1 MAVIFDLYLF
11 TTKYIEKVKEDEK
24 QRKDHSR
31 RLDEGEVE
39 YEIGTIA
46 CRNSLR
52 TQPIFFY
59 NVDELM
65 GLIEAAY
72 AVSNQSQAEE
82 QRLGR
87 DFFPDE
93 AANLTI
99 IELDT
104 DDPFAGRFIEP
115 DGGVAEFS
123 SRDELKEDLEKYVP
137 EI

>member
-11 TTKYIEKVKEDEK
+11 TTEYIDKVKENEK
-24 QRKDHSR
+24 QRKNHSR

-39 YEIGTIA
+39 FEIGTIA
-46 CRNSLR
+46 CRNSQR
-52 TQPIFFY
+52 IQPIFFY

-65 GLIEAAY
+65 GLIEAAF

-87 DFFPDE
+87 DAFPDE

-99 IELDT
+99 IELD
-104 DDPFAGRFIEP
+104 
-115 DGGVAEFS
+115 
-123 SRDELKEDLEKYVP
+123 
-137 EI
+137 